1 MKKTIAAFIFL
12 ILFTSISY
20 ANADL
25 HKYWSYQEYLALHPE
40 QVELSKS
47 FAERIRGP
55 VQSWSPLSENTVKI
69 AVIYPGLQASDYWR
83 RSISSFEARLRE
95 QKVPYEIHP
104 FFTKPGRDIR
114 LQEKLIDI
122 TLKNK
127 PDYLIFTLDVLRH
140 EEIIKRLI
148 ASGSPKV
155 IVQNATRPVRSWGE
169 AQPFLYVGF
178 DHAFGSHLLAN
189 KFMQVFPKG
198 TDFTIFCGTN
208 GFVSAAR
215 GDTFK
220 DAVSETHNSHVTA
233 TYHLDFD
240 RERAHK
246 AALHLIS
253 RNKMPPFVF
262 ACSTDLALGVIDA
275 AKEKNVL
282 DKILVNGWGGGS
294 DELQALSKGELDFTV
309 MRINDDNGVAMAE
322 AIYLD
327 LINKRNEIPLVF
339 SGDIVLVDQ
348 STPADEIEELKKRAF
363 RYSNHWHSHLDE
375 ILRFVPYEQ

>member
-1 MKKTIAAFIFL
+1 MKKITVAFLCLIF
-12 ILFTSISY
+12 FTAISY
-20 ANADL
+20 ADADL

-40 QVELSKS
+40 QVEISKA
-47 FAERIRGP
+47 FAERIKGP
-55 VQSWSPLSENTVKI
+55 VESWSPLGKHTVKI

-95 QKVPYEIHP
+95 QKVPYIIHP
-104 FFTKPGRDIR
+104 FFTKPGHDIR
-114 LQEKLIDI
+114 LQEKLINL

-148 ASGSPKV
+148 AKGTPKV
-155 IVQNATRPVRSWGE
+155 IVQNATRPVRAWGD

-178 DHAFGSHLLAN
+178 DHAFGSQLLAD
-189 KFMQVFPKG
+189 KFMQIFPKG
-198 TDFTIFCGTN
+198 TDYTIFCGTN

-215 GDTFK
+215 GNTFK
-220 DAVSETHNSHVTA
+220 DTVAKLPNSKVTA
-233 TYHLDFD
+233 VYHLDFD
-240 RERAHK
+240 RERARK
-246 AALHLIS
+246 ATLHLIS
-253 RNKMPPFVF
+253 RNKMPPFVY

-275 AKEKNVL
+275 AKEKNIL
-282 DKILVNGWGGGS
+282 DKIAVNGWGGGS
-294 DELQALSKGELDFTV
+294 DELKALSKKELDFTV

-327 LINKRNEIPLVF
+327 LINKRNEIPQVF
-339 SGDIVLVDQ
+339 SGDIVLLDQ
-348 STPADEIEELKKRAF
+348 STPADKIEKLKEHAF
-363 RYSNHWHSHLDE
+363 RYSNHWHSHLDQ